1 MNVKLY
7 VSPWARSGDV
17 GISLAASNSMLWSM
31 LSLFVHT
38 TSVPTATVTGSPL
51 LNLNPAIS
59 TATCSPA
66 GASVAPAANVVPT
79 SPLPDGAGLTTS
91 VVAEGSAEPPPS
103 SSDET
108 AAPTAN
114 SDAASD
120 TAPAAITIDRVWSTK
135 TYSNRSPERFA
146 RMATPNPICSHR
158 WLLSNRHEDQIDF
171 RVALVRME
179 RPAAAQYSSLSNRL

>member
-1 MNVKLY
+1 MYWYVPGSVNVKLY

-17 GISLAASNSMLWSM
+17 GIRLSAANSTLWSM

-79 SPLPDGAGLTTS
+79 SPLPM
-91 VVAEGSAEPPPS
+91 
-103 SSDET
+103 
-108 AAPTAN
+108 APG
-114 SDAASD
+114 
-120 TAPAAITIDRVWSTK
+120 
-135 TYSNRSPERFA
+135 
-146 RMATPNPICSHR
+146 
-158 WLLSNRHEDQIDF
+158 
-171 RVALVRME
+171 
-179 RPAAAQYSSLSNRL
+179 